1 MKVSIYTWK
10 GGVCSMKISKRM
22 IIIAVLCFSIIPLCA
37 SIISSY
43 YFSKV
48 DRKVEVR
55 QKIDVKD
62 EVVGTNTLSIY
73 LETAEGSG
81 EYTLS
86 DSDVFLTDGYTFNEE
101 KSKCENGGL
110 LSFDESIGKVRM
122 SASASDRC
130 YIF

>member
-1 MKVSIYTWK
+1 MCMRVTKKVFMMMLLVPI
-10 GGVCSMKISKRM
+10 CSG
-22 IIIAVLCFSIIPLCA
+22 
-37 SIISSY
+37 IISSY
-43 YFSKV
+43 YFSRV

-55 QKIDVKD
+55 PKINVRDD
-62 EVVGTNTLSIY
+62 GIGMNTLSIY
-73 LETAEGSG
+73 LETEEGNG

-86 DSDVFLTDGYTFNEE
+86 NSDVFLQEGYTFNEE